1 MSSPESLT
9 KVSEASTVVAPPI
22 EEVDALEATQRVIA
36 AAALSFSI
44 KVLTVNIH
52 KGFTFFN
59 RKFILHELREA
70 VRAVGADVVFLQ
82 EVTGSHAHHERR
94 VADYPT

>member
-1 MSSPESLT
+1 MT
-9 KVSEASTVVAPPI
+9 VDEAAVVAVPVI
-22 EEVDALEATQRVIA
+22 EEVEALAATQEAIA

-59 RKFILHELREA
+59 RRFILHELREA
-70 VRAVGADVVFLQ
+70 VRAVGADVVFLI
-82 EVTGSHAHHERR
+82 GRAH
-94 VADYPT
+94 V